1 MGTNHHIQP
10 MFTMDSNAVIESTRG
25 LVSFYEPL
33 SSLINDQ
40 SIWGRLEHYC
50 NNLVHYPVV
59 MTALSRLHANSIID
73 FEKGLFCGLLS
84 VLVGEQL
91 KLEPARTRALYYAG
105 ITQDVGTYM
114 DDFRVADY
122 FSSVQGRIKPKVHSV
137 GTLERKRSHALVSY
151 SLLEEAF
158 PDDPLVSELVLHHH
172 ASEDGTGYP
181 SNVGEAQ
188 LNTEMQILIVAN
200 EVCDTLHQKG
210 GFEELFSCR
219 SALKLASTMYFKEVN
234 GAFYSLFQK
243 ASERCSL
250 DSAIPVDARKLS
262 LQVEALRDF
271 SEAAIALSAGLVEF
285 EHFSASRLFRAKLRK
300 LDLLM
305 GETGLLFSSDDTC
318 QHEAAHCMQALPEFL
333 MPLSKVL
340 NDVSRL
346 LPVEQKQSCGELK
359 IKLKYLL
366 SLLHKPKAFSLF
378 V

>member
-10 MFTMDSNAVIESTRG
+10 MFTMDTNAVIESTRG
-25 LVSFYEPL
+25 LVSFYDPL
-33 SSLINDQ
+33 SSLVDD
-40 SIWGRLEHYC
+40 SSLWYRLADYC
-50 NNLVHYPVV
+50 NNLVHYPLV
-59 MTALSRLHANSIID
+59 MSALSRLHANSIID

-91 KLEPARTRALYYAG
+91 KLDPSRVRALYYAG
-105 ITQDVGTYM
+105 LTQDVGAYM
-114 DDFRVADY
+114 DDLRVADY
-122 FSSVQGRIKPKVHSV
+122 FSPGQERVKPKMYGVS
-137 GTLERKRSHALVSY
+137 GLDRKRSHALVSY

-158 PDDPLVSELVLHHH
+158 PDDPLVAELVLHHH

-188 LNTEMQILIVAN
+188 LNSEMQILIVAN
-200 EVCDTLHQKG
+200 ELCEILHQKG
-210 GFEELFSCR
+210 GFDELFSCR
-219 SALKLASTMYFKEVN
+219 ASLKLASTMYFKTVN

-243 ASERCSL
+243 AAQRSSL
-250 DSAIPVDARKLS
+250 DSAIPVDERRLR

-271 SEAAIALSAGLVEF
+271 SEGAVALSAELIKF
-285 EHFSASRLFRAKLRK
+285 DHFSASRLFRAKVRK

-318 QHEAAHCMQALPEFL
+318 QHEAAHCMEALPEFL
-333 MPLSKVL
+333 LPLSSVL
-340 NDVSRL
+340 NDVTRL
-346 LPVEQKQSCGELK
+346 LPIQQKKSCGELK
-359 IKLKYLL
+359 AKLKHLL